1 MRITKDEIHSAVNQS
16 IINDI
21 WKAFYQGFINYE
33 QLEFEIKS
41 QSDQYQKKFGF
52 EEKELKEKQTIELLD
67 LEV

>member
-1 MRITKDEIHSAVNQS
+1 MRITEDEIHSAVNQS

-21 WKAFYQGFINYE
+21 WKAFYQGFINDE
-33 QLEFEIKS
+33 QLEFERKS
-41 QSDQYQKKFGF
+41 QSDEQQKKYGF

>member
-1 MRITKDEIHSAVNQS
+1 MRITEDEIHSVVNQS

-21 WKAFYQGFINYE
+21 WKGFYQGFINYE